1 MVYKTMKKKERKNKT
16 MKKKGG
22 KGFFKTIK
30 NLFTMKKSKKAN
42 KKKSDEDS
50 PGYSIFKDS
59 QNFSG
64 DTGKILAEFTR
75 KPTTKKMSNPLDNK
89 KSRRVSKK

>member
-22 KGFFKTIK
+22 GIFKTIK
-30 NLFTMKKSKKAN
+30 KMFMKKTKKAN
-42 KKKSDEDS
+42 KKPDEDS
-50 PGYSIFKDS
+50 PDYSIFKDI

>member
-22 KGFFKTIK
+22 KGFLKTIK
-30 NLFTMKKSKKAN
+30 KLFTMKKSKAN

-59 QNFSG
+59 EFFSG